1 MFVVPPSNNRL
12 TMIRKEYKVAAI
24 SPENDAKG
32 ATHNSSKDDI
42 IKIIN
47 TSLLKGAIV
56 ELKIVEGVDLNN
68 EGKRF
73 SKIRLDIISNT
84 DYDKYEV

>member
-1 MFVVPPSNNRL
+1 
-12 TMIRKEYKVAAI
+12 MIRKEYKVAAI